1 MRDSK
6 LRQYC
11 VLSLVRGWLRPPLQ
25 SPPKGRKSKQ
35 KNKTGGVFMSSVKQN
50 YKDRYQR
57 KNAVRLCF
65 NDDEFAVVETIAKD
79 KRKSKAAAL
88 RDFILDKESKIKKE
102 IQITDKSGVYY
113 ELHKIG
119 VNINQIAKKMHTD
132 IDLFLSGNGEQ
143 FAYIIDEVIE
153 EIEDLKR
160 RIG

>member
-1 MRDSK
+1 
-6 LRQYC
+6 
-11 VLSLVRGWLRPPLQ
+11 
-25 SPPKGRKSKQ
+25 
-35 KNKTGGVFMSSVKQN
+35 MSGVKQN

-88 RDFILDKESKIKKE
+88 RDFILEKESKIKKE

-143 FAYIIDEVIE
+143 FAYIIE
-153 EIEDLKR
+153 EIIEDIESLKR